1 MKAPIPSELSAARSR
16 ASAHR
21 LLLRQNIVATKAR
34 LSPGELKRDVGE
46 KVGAVVRGT
55 KDGAA
60 RSVKQ
65 HPYALGI
72 GAVAVVAYLLR
83 KPITTVSPK
92 VGHWL
97 SDRYADARVRLGGKD
112 NRPGWWNTDGLKR
125 LFRNTGA
132 PSPTHEPQG
141 D

>member
-1 MKAPIPSELSAARSR
+1 MKDSIPSELRAARGR

-34 LSPGELKRDVGE
+34 LSPGELKRDVSE
-46 KVGAVVRGT
+46 KMGAVVRGT
-55 KDGAA
+55 KDGVA

-72 GAVAVVAYLLR
+72 GAVAVAAYLLR
-83 KPITTVSPK
+83 KPIATVSPK

-112 NRPGWWNTDGLKR
+112 TRPKWWNTDRLKR